1 MEIVSLSTVKK
12 RKKDQIS
19 KVLSHWEKFNGFWI
33 LKERLIVVR
42 EINKQWFPGK
52 QL

>member
-12 RKKDQIS
+12 KRERSNFQGA
-19 KVLSHWEKFNGFWI
+19 SHWEKFNGFWI